1 VTFGESVLLNVNF
14 NLDKPIYLQIID
26 EIKRSIVRGEL
37 ALGEKIPSQRE
48 LAQQIKVNPNTVQKA
63 YQEMERIRLVETLRG
78 QGTFICNEP
87 KLLTGIREEMAREAL
102 EIFINDMKA
111 LGFSPKDIREMV
123 ESALKTGNRGS

>member
-1 VTFGESVLLNVNF
+1 MLLNVNF
-14 NLDKPIYLQIID
+14 DLDKPIYLQIID

-87 KLLTGIREEMAREAL
+87 KSLTSIREEMAQEAL

>member
-1 VTFGESVLLNVNF
+1 MLLNVNF

>member
-1 VTFGESVLLNVNF
+1 
-14 NLDKPIYLQIID
+14 
-26 EIKRSIVRGEL
+26 
-37 ALGEKIPSQRE
+37 
-48 LAQQIKVNPNTVQKA
+48 
-63 YQEMERIRLVETLRG
+63 LVETLRG

>member
-1 VTFGESVLLNVNF
+1 VLLNVNF
-14 NLDKPIYLQIID
+14 DLDKPIYLQIID

-87 KLLTGIREEMAREAL
+87 KSLTSIREEMAQEAL